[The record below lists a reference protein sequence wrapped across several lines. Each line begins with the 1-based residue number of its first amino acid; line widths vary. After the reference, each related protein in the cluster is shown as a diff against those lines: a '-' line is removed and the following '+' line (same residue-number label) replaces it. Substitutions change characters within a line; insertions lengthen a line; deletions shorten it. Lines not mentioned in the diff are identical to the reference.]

1 MHVDAHTQQEGEE
14 QLVLLEE
21 RAAHVAVQA
30 VGEVVVDV
38 EDTLRDVVRPFGVGD
53 AAEED
58 ADEPLEGVLVHG
70 VDGGHVGHAE
80 EEDLGVDGHRDVLTA
95 GHVNVFLCLLCHQH
109 FGLRINQHTR
119 GLSSARKTSH
129 KHNKQDLS
137 HPW

>member
-1 MHVDAHTQQEGEE
+1 MLMIPLVHVDAYAQQEGEE
-14 QLVLLEE
+14 QLVLLKE

-80 EEDLGVDGHRDVLTA
+80 EEDLGVDGPQGCTDCESRQCPSPV
-95 GHVNVFLCLLCHQH
+95 C
-109 FGLRINQHTR
+109 
-119 GLSSARKTSH
+119 SATSTLACAST
-129 KHNKQDLS
+129 NTQGG
-137 HPW
+137 